1 MGSFLNPGSILAIFI
16 ASTLGFLVAPHLS
29 LVSRTGGR
37 AMKLAATALAT
48 GVVFDF
54 FAPML
59 MSQLYRWN
67 LPFEPMQLIGPLTS
81 GAFWGCLAWCVLAV
95 VQTARPK
102 GVL

>member
-1 MGSFLNPGSILAIFI
+1 MGTFLNPGSILSLFI

-29 LVSRTGGR
+29 LVSRTAGL
-37 AMKLAATALAT
+37 AMKLAAAALAA
-48 GVVFDF
+48 GVALTFLT
-54 FAPML
+54 PML

-67 LPFEPMQLIGPLTS
+67 LPVEPMQLIGPLTS
-81 GAFWGCLAWCVLAV
+81 GAFWACLAWCVLAV